1 MTNRKKLKMEK
12 KTRREIERGERLTEE
27 TIKIVDRINEKGKK
41 AEQML
46 EDFVK
51 KYPESESS

>member
-12 KTRREIERGERLTEE
+12 KLRVEIERGERLTEE